1 MAQGLQGIEGVDVG
15 AESQGGFGENIK
27 EMEGVSEEKGEAGQI
42 ESGLGGP
49 DGQGSLLEAD
59 M

>member
-15 AESQGGFGENIK
+15 AGSQGGFGENIK
-27 EMEGVSEEKGEAGQI
+27 EMEGVSEEKGEVGQI

-49 DGQGSLLEAD
+49 GGQGSLLEAD